1 MSDEP
6 KQVSK
11 EEYSRRCRCIIR
23 ALNYGGL
30 EEAFHSYI
38 HKNRRQ
44 MLARG
49 LKGNNPLEVLTRTA
63 PDKGFPFLLDYLKTI
78 ASGEVDKFL
87 AEGKGATREDLGEM
101 LHCYGAASSAELGK
115 AAGDKRR
122 LALLYL
128 DAWLHGDKYAA
139 ELHAADGVN
148 APKANSG
155 SDSRDAFL
163 EALPL
168 IEDPLSMN
176 KIRQDAD
183 QLRHLEIMLT
193 VFFGSLR
200 FATPAVAE
208 LVANSID
215 RYFKSTNWEQRD
227 MMRKEIANIYEQ
239 HRVQGS
245 MPARRIV
252 TAKAGQ
258 LNDVEKL
265 EVLTQCS
272 VWHSENAEGKPSVA
286 FSDALAAREFGSDEW
301 LELDKDEAVRLFP
314 PRGRIVH
321 FDGNMYPTLPFK
333 NECAVYQ
340 VKAHNVKPENVD
352 RHDKIH
358 AERRMMPVQ
367 VIASLE
373 DIGLAD
379 ISELRTKL
387 RDLATDERDHEYRE
401 RIIHLKDGTFARPRE
416 GLRNLAAN
424 DFKDALPAWGSL
436 RDIIQMA
443 SGRNFHLGELPDTER
458 YIDLGLDFDIVCD
471 AIESH
476 NNISP
481 DTLRRMKRFLE
492 TAAQDERT
500 PELLRQMQMTEL
512 DWPTDNVERVINELC
527 ARPEVAQYLEAL
539 DVGHGVAEEAE
550 VMREQI
556 KEQEQ
561 LFTEL
566 DSKHE
571 AFIKRMRQRLDS
583 VDEKVEKR
591 FFERR
596 RSRLLRA
603 YRNQEERFQGVHKS
617 IPEMISQFEK
627 AIEAAAQKI
636 EEMQSRRKRLIQDA
650 EKELRMA
657 QDKPSG

>member
-49 LKGNNPLEVLTRTA
+49 LKGNNPLEVVTRTA

-78 ASGEVDKFL
+78 ANGEVDKFL
-87 AEGKGATREDLGEM
+87 AEDKGATREDLGEM

-168 IEDPLSMN
+168 IEDPLSLN

-200 FATPAVAE
+200 FATPAVAD

-227 MMRKEIANIYEQ
+227 MMRKEIANIYEK

-245 MPARRIV
+245 MPARRIL

-265 EVLTQCS
+265 EVLVQCN
-272 VWHSENAEGKPSVA
+272 VWHSENAEGKASVA
-286 FSDALAAREFGSDEW
+286 FSDVLAAREFGSDEW
-301 LELDKDEAVRLFP
+301 LELNKDEAVRLFP

-333 NECAVYQ
+333 NECGVYQ

-379 ISELRTKL
+379 IGELRTKL

-436 RDIIQMA
+436 RDIIQMD

-500 PELLRQMQMTEL
+500 PELLRQMQMPEL
-512 DWPTDNVERVINELC
+512 DWPTDNVERVISELC

-539 DVGHGVAEEAE
+539 DAGHGVAEEAE